1 MTRKEIILKQENVFS
16 RNMFAAMVVF
26 RSPIDGKLDERHI
39 YADCN
44 GEAILWLEHE
54 SKFYLEH
61 DIPFIT
67 YLNNQIYNTFKLE
80 ITEED
85 CTDE

>member
-1 MTRKEIILKQENVFS
+1 MTRKEIINQLDKVFS
-16 RNMFAAMVVF
+16 RGLYAGMVVF
-26 RSPIDGKLDERHI
+26 RSPVTGRLDERHI
-39 YADCN
+39 YADSN
-44 GEAILWLEHE
+44 GEVILWLDQCE
-54 SKFYLEH
+54 KFYVDH

-67 YLNNQIYNTFKLE
+67 YLNNHIYRTFNLE